1 MVRGLAAL
9 YASTFFSGAWAMIIP
24 TIPVLSQQFEVSAGA
39 AAQIVT
45 AFAIGKFVGTAIG
58 GMILD
63 RMGTR
68 VALVGGPLGAGIASL
83 SAAAAPW
90 LSLILLF
97 ALIMGVAD
105 SLWATA
111 REISGI
117 DLARRDQRGRVISSL
132 HDTYSIGAAIGP
144 FLGGWLTD
152 LFSFRAA
159 FVGYAVASAVSVFL
173 GFASPDMPLAPVS
186 QKSPRV
192 ANGWGLAAAQQR
204 LRGLVALFNEIHPE
218 LRSTYLAL
226 CLATLAS
233 QSQRIIVQSML
244 PLYAGAYLHLSST
257 EIGMLFTISGV
268 IIFAM
273 IIPAGFVMDR
283 VGRKGCT
290 VPSTGVPAL
299 V

>member
-24 TIPVLSQQFEVSAGA
+24 TIPVLSQQFEVSAG

-117 DLARRDQRGRVISSL
+117 ELARRDQRGRVISSL
-132 HDTYSIGAAIGP
+132 HGTYSIGEP
-144 FLGGWLTD
+144 SVHF
-152 LFSFRAA
+152 
-159 FVGYAVASAVSVFL
+159 SAV
-173 GFASPDMPLAPVS
+173 G
-186 QKSPRV
+186 
-192 ANGWGLAAAQQR
+192 
-204 LRGLVALFNEIHPE
+204 
-218 LRSTYLAL
+218 
-226 CLATLAS
+226 
-233 QSQRIIVQSML
+233 
-244 PLYAGAYLHLSST
+244 
-257 EIGMLFTISGV
+257 
-268 IIFAM
+268 
-273 IIPAGFVMDR
+273 
-283 VGRKGCT
+283 
-290 VPSTGVPAL
+290 
-299 V
+299 